1 MSDRI
6 AERNTNINMKVKIT
20 KSKYKALWYINDIG
34 REFEVED
41 LAQKLY
47 KVIGTPYLIHKEDCE
62 IVEELNKPT
71 VNKINSEF
79 YFTKEVDENNSVS
92 LTLYIDYQ
100 NKTYDFM
107 QSNQEGILPRNFN
120 SDTEMNKAVFELG
133 LEVLNFIQSELYEN
147 K

>member
-1 MSDRI
+1 
-6 AERNTNINMKVKIT
+6 MKVKIT
-20 KSKYKALWYINDIG
+20 KSKYSTTWYVNYIG
-34 REFEVED
+34 REFEVEHYTRD
-41 LAQKLY
+41 YY
-47 KVIGTPYLIHKEDCE
+47 KVIRTSHLIHKEDCK
-62 IVEELNKPT
+62 IVEELNKST

-107 QSNQEGILPRNFN
+107 QSNQEGIFPRNFN

-133 LEVLNFIQSELYEN
+133 LEVLNFIQTELYL
-147 K
+147 